1 LVISPTS
8 VQFLIKDFCKGCVI
22 SVIFEGKNILIE
34 FRTTR
39 GKSARRPDLAAELV
53 RLKVDVVVTDTAG
66 EVFAAKNA
74 SPTIPIVMR
83 GVGYPIHGK
92 K

>member
-1 LVISPTS
+1 
-8 VQFLIKDFCKGCVI
+8 
-22 SVIFEGKNILIE
+22 LIE

-39 GKSARRPDLAAELV
+39 GKSELRPNRAAELV

-66 EVFAAKNA
+66 EITAAKNA

-83 GVGYPIHGK
+83 GVAYPTQGK
-92 K
+92 NMKRKSLSFILTF

>member
-1 LVISPTS
+1 
-8 VQFLIKDFCKGCVI
+8 
-22 SVIFEGKNILIE
+22 LIE

-39 GKSARRPDLAAELV
+39 GKSERRPDRAAGLV

-66 EVFAAKNA
+66 EITAAKNA

-83 GVGYPIHGK
+83 GVAYPTQGK
-92 K
+92 NMKRKSLSFILTF